1 MLPYKLFLFIK
12 WITGGVCEGLHG
24 IIGESDVPSK
34 GKEDALPKSLSKGA
48 VQKKMI

>member
-12 WITGGVCEGLHG
+12 WMTRGVCEGRHG
-24 IIGESDVPSK
+24 IIGESNVPSK
-34 GKEDALPKSLSKGA
+34 VKEGVLPKSLSKGA